1 MSDGKIVAAIDIGS
15 SKIVSL
21 VAEEVGNNEVNVL
34 GVGVVPS
41 RGVKRSQIVDAMQT
55 AQAIRE
61 SLDGAEH
68 SSAAKITH
76 ALVSVNG
83 NHIASQNTHGAVAIG
98 RSEQGVTADDIARS
112 LESSQAIPIPSNREI
127 LHVIPRHFKVDEQN
141 GIRNPKGMLGYRL
154 EAQTNIVT
162 ASMTSLQN
170 TIKCVQDAGIQIAF
184 DDLVLSSLASA
195 ETVLTTMER
204 EMGVVL
210 VEVGSGTTQIAV
222 FLEGALWHTGVVDV
236 GADLFT
242 SDLAVCMRLPLD
254 TAERLKVHHGHANT
268 AQMPP
273 EHQIITVNY
282 GDGQRVNIHRREV
295 SEILQ
300 ARAEELFEMVM
311 TTTKRSGV
319 DTMLPAGMV
328 LTGGGA
334 LLPGLREV
342 ASRVCDLPVRVGGV
356 NNIYGMVESLRSPA
370 YSTVIGL
377 AKWGFHDGGS
387 RPNRKRSV
395 GLNNLKLKVPNINWG
410 PVKDFLGNLL
420 PR

>member
-1 MSDGKIVAAIDIGS
+1 MSDGKVVAAIDIGS
-15 SKIVSL
+15 SKIVSI
-21 VAEEVGNNEVNVL
+21 VAEEVGNGEVNVL

-41 RGVKRSQIVDAMQT
+41 RGIKRSQIVDAVQA

-61 SLDGAEH
+61 CLDGAEH
-68 SSAAKITH
+68 TSASKITH
-76 ALVSVNG
+76 ALVSVTG
-83 NHIASQNTHGAVAIG
+83 NHITSQNTHGAVAIG
-98 RSEQGVTADDIARS
+98 RSEQGVTTDDIARS

-127 LHVIPRHFKVDEQN
+127 LHIIPRHFKVDEQN
-141 GIRNPKGMLGYRL
+141 GIRNPQGMLGYRL

-170 TIKCVQDAGIQIAF
+170 TIKCMQDSGLNVAF

-195 ETVLTTMER
+195 ESVLTTMER
-204 EMGVVL
+204 EMGVML

-236 GADLFT
+236 GGELFT
-242 SDLAVCMRLPLD
+242 SDLAVCMRLPLG
-254 TAERLKVHHGHANT
+254 TAERLKVQYGHANS

-273 EHQIITVNY
+273 EHQLVAVTY

-295 SEILQ
+295 AEILQ

-311 TTTKRSGV
+311 TNAKRSGI

-328 LTGGGA
+328 LTGGGS

-342 ASRVCDLPVRVGGV
+342 AGRVCDLPVRVGAV
-356 NNIYGMVESLRSPA
+356 NNIYGMVDSLRSPA
-370 YSTVIGL
+370 YSTVLGL
-377 AKWGFHDGGS
+377 AKWGFHDSGS
-387 RPNRKRSV
+387 RPNRKRSI
-395 GLNNLKLKVPNINWG
+395 GLKLKASKLNWNWG